1 MPGAPN
7 GMYWALGLG
16 NQLIQVDPGSRTV
29 VVHLGT
35 AEALPLRPAFSPAQ
49 ASAIVTQAV
58 VP

>member
-1 MPGAPN
+1 
-7 GMYWALGLG
+7 MYWALGLG